1 MNKSPM
7 ADRPRRITKVPLRY
21 WDEYVQT
28 DSWYL
33 AKLLEDVP
41 PEEMH
46 AACEDEEFDEDEES
60 ASEMEVD
67 DEDDEDVSM
76 LDFIELEESLDTEY
90 VPAAASEESSSDDDT
105 ESDAEGSTGD
115 SSADREEDEEVHGT
129 SEGDTG
135 SEGAYGEGA
144 CGSVG

>member
-60 ASEMEVD
+60 VSEMEVD
-67 DEDDEDVSM
+67 DEDDDVSM
-76 LDFIELEESLDTEY
+76 LDFIESEESLDTEY

-105 ESDAEGSTGD
+105 ESDAEGSTGED
-115 SSADREEDEEVHGT
+115 SSADREEDEEVHGS

>member
-67 DEDDEDVSM
+67 DEDDDVSM
-76 LDFIELEESLDTEY
+76 LDFIESEESLDTEY